1 MDLQELG
8 DRIAIRELADRY
20 AVAVTT
26 RDWASV
32 ADCFHTD
39 ADWAVPGVGLAFE
52 GREQIAA
59 GIRGA
64 VEPNQFHMLMPHAF
78 VLDSLDAGRAT
89 ARSVLHEV
97 FQRPGG
103 EDGAKVLGVY
113 TDVIAR
119 RGGAW
124 RFQSRRFDIYLMD
137 ASGLPGQVMV
147 DYSALATRTGSAD
160 I

>member
-26 RDWASV
+26 RDWAAV

-39 ADWAVPGVGLAFE
+39 ADWAVPGVGLAFA

-64 VEPNQFHMLMPHAF
+64 VEPNRFHMLMPHAF

-103 EDGAKVLGVY
+103 VDGAK
-113 TDVIAR
+113 
-119 RGGAW
+119 
-124 RFQSRRFDIYLMD
+124 SRRFDIYLMD

>member
-1 MDLQELG
+1 MDLQELS
-8 DRIAIRELADRY
+8 DRIAIRDLADRY
-20 AVAVTT
+20 AMAVTC
-26 RDWASV
+26 RDWAPV
-32 ADCFHTD
+32 ADCFHDD

-64 VEPNQFHMLMPHAF
+64 VEPNAFHMLMPHAF
-78 VLDSLDAGRAT
+78 VIDTLDSDRAT

-103 EDGAKVLGVY
+103 SDGAKVLGVY
-113 TDVIAR
+113 TDVIAKR
-119 RGGAW
+119 DGAW

-137 ASGLPGQVMV
+137 ASGLPGQIMV
-147 DYSALATRTGSAD
+147 DYGALGFGR
-160 I
+160 

>member
-1 MDLQELG
+1 MNLQELA
-8 DRIAIRELADRY
+8 DRMAIRDLADRY
-20 AVAVTT
+20 AMAVTC

-32 ADCFHTD
+32 ADCFHDD

-52 GREQIAA
+52 GGEQIAA

-64 VEPNQFHMLMPHAF
+64 VEPNAFHMLMPHAF
-78 VLDSLDAGRAT
+78 VIDALGSDRAT

-103 EDGAKVLGVY
+103 SDGAKLLGVY
-113 TDVIAR
+113 TDVIAKR
-119 RGGAW
+119 DGAW

-147 DYSALATRTGSAD
+147 DYAALAAAR
-160 I
+160 

>member
-1 MDLQELG
+1 MELQELS
-8 DRIAIRELADRY
+8 DRIAIRDLADRY
-20 AVAVTT
+20 AVSVTC
-26 RDWASV
+26 RDWAGV
-32 ADCFHTD
+32 AACFHGD
-39 ADWAVPGVGLAFE
+39 ATWAVPGVGLAFE

-64 VEPNQFHMLMPHAF
+64 VEPNAFHMLMPHAF
-78 VLDSLDAGRAT
+78 VIDTLSAERAT

-103 EDGAKVLGVY
+103 SEGAKVLGVY

-119 RGGAW
+119 RGGLWLFEDRCFA
-124 RFQSRRFDIYLMD
+124 IYLMD

-147 DYSALATRTGSAD
+147 DYSALATAR
-160 I
+160 